1 MRSLIAPVFCV
12 AALLFVNSGALGQ
25 DTQPTPAPTPSAPT
39 PSPSNPSPP
48 WYEELS
54 YKERGQYHPCP
65 ASVSFNNRPAC
76 LGCPVQ
82 CRWLPSDLT
91 AIEPLIAP
99 DYNDSYHYSK
109 NALIHHCRDRLAQP
123 LAEKIIT
130 RITQID
136 IAAPKATAVFTV
148 RIVFD
153 KQSLPYQSFVK
164 FMLLKVKLN
173 LQKQPDNRWLLR
185 QVEILEVNRQPIDW
199 RKLLYSKTAPAR
211 EHSPCS

>member
-39 PSPSNPSPP
+39 PSPSTPPPP

-76 LGCPVQ
+76 LGCPTQ

-91 AIEPLIAP
+91 AIEPL
-99 DYNDSYHYSK
+99 
-109 NALIHHCRDRLAQP
+109 ALL
-123 LAEKIIT
+123 
-130 RITQID
+130 
-136 IAAPKATAVFTV
+136 AAPPPWSVEELDACFVV
-148 RIVFD
+148 RDHNGQALAYVYFED
-153 KQSLPYQSFVK
+153 ERGRRSAA
-164 FMLLKVKLN
+164 
-173 LQKQPDNRWLLR
+173 
-185 QVEILEVNRQPIDW
+185 
-199 RKLLYSKTAPAR
+199 KLLTRDYGGLSASSLSGVTARRFPPPSSSGWVLR
-211 EHSPCS
+211 SRILL

>member
-39 PSPSNPSPP
+39 PSPSNPPPP

-91 AIEPLIAP
+91 AIEPLIA
-99 DYNDSYHYSK
+99 
-109 NALIHHCRDRLAQP
+109 L
-123 LAEKIIT
+123 
-130 RITQID
+130 
-136 IAAPKATAVFTV
+136 
-148 RIVFD
+148 
-153 KQSLPYQSFVK
+153 
-164 FMLLKVKLN
+164 
-173 LQKQPDNRWLLR
+173 
-185 QVEILEVNRQPIDW
+185 
-199 RKLLYSKTAPAR
+199 KLLTRDYGGLSASSLSGVTARRFPPPSSSGWVLR
-211 EHSPCS
+211 SRILL